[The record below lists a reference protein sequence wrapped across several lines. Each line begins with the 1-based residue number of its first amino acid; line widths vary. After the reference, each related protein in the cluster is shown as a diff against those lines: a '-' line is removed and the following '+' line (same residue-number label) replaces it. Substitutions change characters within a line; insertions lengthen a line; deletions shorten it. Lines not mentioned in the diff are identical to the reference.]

1 MAKEEITQSE
11 WQIMEVVWADGAP
24 LTSSEVYK
32 RMQGNADMSQRMV
45 RVLMNRLNQK
55 NILGYTGFKS
65 LSLLCLK
72 VKGGMCGGKNT
83 EVCRELF

>member
-11 WQIMEVVWADGAP
+11 WQIMEVIWADEAP

-32 RMQGNADMSQRMV
+32 RLQGNVDMSQRMV

-55 NILGYTGFKS
+55 DILGQ
-65 LSLLCLK
+65 
-72 VKGGMCGGKNT
+72 
-83 EVCRELF
+83 